1 MSKLG
6 RLIQRRKQNRRLS
19 TIGPAIYQENGETAP
34 GEQKNSEIPI
44 NGLLPVGTDTS
55 LIELTEIRDSI
66 KQASLERGYTYS
78 SEAARTMRV
87 DLSYCEH
94 EKGSRGLTAKSDMLY
109 ADSFIVEWLMTANC
123 TSNPEDQDWIDRTSL
138 NFSPDEDF
146 ELVLR
151 HFWKQLDAE
160 KRRKLIQLA
169 AGLVE
174 RDRKEQ

>member
-1 MSKLG
+1 LG
-6 RLIQRRKQNRRLS
+6 RLIKRRKQNRRLS
-19 TIGPAIYQENGETAP
+19 SIKPADYQENGEKAP

-44 NGLLPVGTDTS
+44 NELLAVEADTS
-55 LIELTEIRDSI
+55 LIKLIEVRDPL
-66 KQASLERGYTYS
+66 KQASFEGSYTYT

-109 ADSFIVEWLMTANC
+109 ADSFVIEWLMTGNV
-123 TSNPEDQDWIDRTSL
+123 TGNPEDQDKGDRTSL
-138 NFSPDEDF
+138 NFSPDKDF

-151 HFWKQLDAE
+151 HFWKHLDVE

-174 RDRKEQ
+174 GDRNER